1 MKKIICI
8 SLVFGCGKPNSVVKR
23 ESDAS
28 SVSVPDNQT
37 NPEKQY
43 SINEENNQQNPE
55 APQESESQIENSN
68 EQSAAS
74 PSSSS
79 SPNA

>member
-1 MKKIICI
+1 
-8 SLVFGCGKPNSVVKR
+8 VKR

-55 APQESESQIENSN
+55 APQKSESQIENSN

-74 PSSSS
+74 LSSS